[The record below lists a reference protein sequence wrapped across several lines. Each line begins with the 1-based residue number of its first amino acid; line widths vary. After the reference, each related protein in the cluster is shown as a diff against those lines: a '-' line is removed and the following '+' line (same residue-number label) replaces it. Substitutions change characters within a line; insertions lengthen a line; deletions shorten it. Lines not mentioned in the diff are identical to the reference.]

1 MRTSFRSLRVLLPAI
16 VFTVCAPLST
26 AYAQTTA
33 SFTLDPAGTQT
44 PVNTGFL
51 GLSFVMA
58 ETKYM
63 VGTST
68 SPNPIFRQLLTNLTN
83 YQNGP
88 LQMRELNDKATDSDT
103 TDALT
108 TLSNLYNATHTTNGG
123 VKFFVGV
130 DFGDD
135 VSSTGGSNGTAA
147 AQAQNFYSSLP
158 SGSLLSYEV
167 GNEPDLYLNDSPAK
181 RTGTWTYSLYKTQYE
196 NTVASIEAE
205 NTGVPMDAPVFSGG
219 SNSFSSTTNIN
230 DFINSEQA
238 HLGLFNLHY
247 YAGNHCNG
255 NTVAADYLMTAAA
268 VNSTSMVSRP
278 NNASGWLSTLHGVGR
293 SNFRIGEMNSIA
305 CQGQAGVSDTFQ
317 SALWFLDEAMSYATH
332 YVSGINL
339 FTLAATSY
347 YSPFQFT
354 HAGTFPNYTYGVSK
368 INPIYYGMLAEA
380 MMLQNAAALLPPIT
394 PTTTKNIVAYATRD
408 ASNNVRILLLNKEE
422 TSTGDGNVV
431 ITMSGGGN
439 ASLWKLLVTGNNYA
453 ASDYTNLSGSGDQI
467 TLGGLTFKGSTDGT
481 FQGTQSIS
489 TVVPS
494 NSVYTIPLNHSSAIV
509 VKIPLS

>member
-1 MRTSFRSLRVLLPAI
+1 MRNSFRSVRVLLPAI
-16 VFTVCAPLST
+16 LFTVCTPLST
-26 AYAQTTA
+26 ACAQTTA
-33 SFTLDPAGTQT
+33 SFTVDPTATQT

-51 GLSFVMA
+51 GLSLDLA

-68 SPNPIFRQLLTNLTN
+68 SPNPIFRQLLTNLTT

-88 LQMRELNDKATDSDT
+88 LQMRELSDEAFTTDT
-103 TDALT
+103 TDAFT

-123 VKFFVGV
+123 VKYFVGV
-130 DFGDD
+130 DFAGD
-135 VSSTGGSNGTAA
+135 VNSTGGSNGTAA
-147 AQAQNFYSSLP
+147 AQAHTIYSSLP
-158 SGSLLSYEV
+158 TGSVLSYEV
-167 GNEPDLYLNDSPAK
+167 GNEPDLYVSPT
-181 RTGTWTYSLYKTQYE
+181 RTGTWNYSTFKTQYE

-205 NTGVPMDAPVFSGG
+205 NTGIPMDAPVFSGG
-219 SNSFSSTTNIN
+219 SNSFSTTTNIN

-238 HLGLFNLHY
+238 HLGLFDLHY

-255 NTVAADYLMTAAA
+255 NSVAADYLMTSAA

-278 NNASGWLSTLHGVGR
+278 NNASTWLATLHGVSR

-317 SALWFLDEAMSYATH
+317 SALWFLDEAMSYAQH

-339 FTLAATSY
+339 FTIAATSY

-354 HAGTFPNYTYGVSK
+354 HSGTFPNYTYGVSK
-368 INPIYYGMLAEA
+368 INPIYYGMIATA
-380 MMLQNAAALLPPIT
+380 MMLQNNAALLPAIT
-394 PTTTKNIVAYATRD
+394 PTTSKNIVAYATLD

-431 ITMSGGGN
+431 ITMTGGGN

-453 ASDYTNLSGSGDQI
+453 ASDYTNLSGSGDEI

-481 FQGTQSIS
+481 SSGTQSIS

-494 NSVYTIPLNHSSAIV
+494 NSVYTIPLNHSSAMV